1 MAQVLAIGKNHF
13 QVVFKSKSESIGE
26 YLHELRTVKE
36 FRKGIPKKIPAIKKN
51 TDILDCI
58 GIYLSSAQN
67 VIKRMKRQ
75 STEWEDIFAT
85 YITTRRLTSRI

>member
-36 FRKGIPKKIPAIKKN
+36 FRKGIPKKIPAIKK
-51 TDILDCI
+51 TQ
-58 GIYLSSAQN
+58 IYWTAL
-67 VIKRMKRQ
+67 
-75 STEWEDIFAT
+75 EF
-85 YITTRRLTSRI
+85 TSLQHKT